1 MHTYL
6 KRPDGYAVGSWL
18 RSREGYDSFSTLFTV
33 DTMLAA
39 IIMVNI
45 LNGGDFTVAPE
56 DVLSS
61 LKEEAE

>member
-33 DTMLAA
+33 DTMIAA
-39 IIMVNI
+39 IVMVNI
-45 LNGGDFTVAPE
+45 LNGGDYRVATNEMIEGIRE
-56 DVLSS
+56 D
-61 LKEEAE
+61 E